1 MKISLFEARNLNH
14 NYISP
19 EHILLA
25 LIKESEGVA
34 FTILSNLGVD
44 FDKLKKRTY

>member
-1 MKISLFEARNLNH
+1 MRVLAEAKNLNH

-25 LIKESEGVA
+25 LIKEEEGIA
-34 FTILSNLGVD
+34 YTILNI
-44 FDKLKKRTY
+44 